1 MHQFND
7 IVWLYSPCPRRKEI
21 DTLSGVVRGTSAN
34 RRRQFSGASSVSGA
48 STVSSGPNSIS
59 GTGIHDPRSSNN
71 NSDGIGQVPQ
81 SPIPSPKFA
90 GRHSIGG
97 GNSRGTSP
105 VHHPSGEGRSS
116 LVSPAHENIL
126 MGSPQ
131 HNRHQMSPSH
141 HPPQGGTSKKT
152 NMFNVFSA
160 IILNNIHL
168 KDFFNKS
175 IVKNNFF
182 RWKWYRSTF
191 TNTSWLTLFCSLE
204 KSIEQH

>member
-1 MHQFND
+1 MLLD
-7 IVWLYSPCPRRKEI
+7 RKKRKPCYEDDTEVIVRSRCGSQDPPRKRVDNYKNGITYSQLSHGSPVTPRRNLYSPCPRRKEI
-21 DTLSGVVRGTSAN
+21 DTLSGVVRGSSAN

-97 GNSRGTSP
+97 ENRRGTSP

-131 HNRHQMSPSH
+131 HNRHVSPSH
-141 HPPQGGTSKKT
+141 HPTQGGTSKKIYS
-152 NMFNVFSA
+152 N
-160 IILNNIHL
+160 
-168 KDFFNKS
+168 
-175 IVKNNFF
+175 
-182 RWKWYRSTF
+182 
-191 TNTSWLTLFCSLE
+191 
-204 KSIEQH
+204 